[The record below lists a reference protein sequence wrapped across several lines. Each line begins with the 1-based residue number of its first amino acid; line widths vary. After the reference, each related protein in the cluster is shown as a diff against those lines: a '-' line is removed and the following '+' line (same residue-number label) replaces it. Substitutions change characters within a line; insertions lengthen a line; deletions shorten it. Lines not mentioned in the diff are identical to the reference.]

1 MTKPTLVV
9 LAAGMGSRYGGLKQ
23 VDPVGPGGETLMDY
37 AVYDALQAGFGRIV
51 FVIRREFE
59 ALFRASIGA
68 RYAASIPVDY
78 VYQALDD
85 LPPGVGLPAE
95 RVKPWGTAHAVRA
108 ARAAVREP
116 FAAINADDFYS
127 RDAFT
132 RLAGF
137 LTATPPAGP
146 STVARFA
153 MVGFRLRQTLS
164 EHGSVAR
171 GVCQVAADGRLQSVR
186 EMTRLVALTDGRAE
200 NREIEGQ
207 PEALTGDELVSLNMW
222 GFTPALFGFLEQRF
236 PVWLAQHAG
245 NPKAEWYLPFV
256 VDELI
261 RSGEAEVQV
270 LPTGASWFG
279 VTYREDRP
287 RVTAAIADLVA
298 GGHYPPRLWS

>member
-51 FVIRREFE
+51 FVIRREFGE
-59 ALFRASIGA
+59 LFRASVGA
-68 RYAASIPVDY
+68 RYTASIPVDY

-85 LPPGVGLPAE
+85 LPPGLRLSGD
-95 RVKPWGTAHAVRA
+95 RTKPWGTAHAVRA
-108 ARAAVREP
+108 ARDAVREP

-127 RDAFT
+127 RDAFV

-137 LTATPPAGP
+137 LTGP
-146 STVARFA
+146 TVRASTGAAQFA

-171 GVCQVAADGRLQSVR
+171 GVCRVTPEGRLQSVR
-186 EMTRLVALTDGRAE
+186 EMTRLVALADGRAE

-207 PEALTGDELVSLNMW
+207 PEALAGDELVSLNMW
-222 GFTPALFGFLEQRF
+222 GFTPALFAFLEPRF
-236 PVWLAQHAG
+236 AAWLAQQAD

-279 VTYREDRP
+279 VTYREDKP
-287 RVTAAIADLVA
+287 RVTAAIAELVA
-298 GGHYPPRLWS
+298 GGHYPSRLWS